1 MPKNST
7 KRDLKL
13 TYAAESFHAKFGELE
28 KKFYDNKDVTQL
40 DLVTDLDEEFFTT
53 SFEMIHA
60 LTSIN
65 NFVAGKMKY
74 YVDLVARMHARY
86 VELLQNHM
94 MVNDKVQSA
103 ENKLR
108 LAVETTS
115 TSNDVIEKLKDAL
128 AEAWRIT
135 DATEHREAMLGAQQI
150 SISET
155 PSKYQMETKKNV
167 NAYVA
172 RFKLMYIYFIMFNY
186 H

>member
-1 MPKNST
+1 MRKNSV
-7 KRDLKL
+7 KRDGKRQSHE
-13 TYAAESFHAKFGELE
+13 AESFNAKFSDLE
-28 KKFYDNKDVTQL
+28 KRFFDTKDATQL
-40 DLVTDLDEEFFTT
+40 DLAYDLDEEFFTT

-86 VELLQNHM
+86 VELLQNSD
-94 MVNDKVQSA
+94 MVNEKVRTA
-103 ENKLR
+103 EQKLR

-135 DATEHREAMLGAQQI
+135 DATEERQALLGTHRDDI
-150 SISET
+150 SINET
-155 PSKYQMETKKNV
+155 GSNYIETHKTINE
-167 NAYVA
+167 
-172 RFKLMYIYFIMFNY
+172 
-186 H
+186 